1 LLFNPALR
9 KHFSVVHPRGHQ
21 NFNIVKSFAPV
32 AQVATGLFSTEFKLS
47 GELTKN
53 LLPALG
59 TFTGAGR
66 VNILEAGTLG
76 PFGAVLHLLVE
87 SKK

>member
-1 LLFNPALR
+1 LSIPGAY
-9 KHFSVVHPRGHQ
+9 Q
-21 NFNIVKSFAPV
+21 NFNIAKAFAPV
-32 AQVATGLFSTEFKLS
+32 AQMATGLFSSEFKLS
-47 GELTKN
+47 GELTQN

-59 TFTGAGR
+59 TLTGAGG

-76 PFGAVLHLLVE
+76 PFGAVLYLLVE